1 MRDGFVFRGGV
12 VALEL
17 VNTEIAVRGKPQDL
31 LGAPQDL
38 TRWWDAVR
46 ERYPEAVGE
55 GKRELATPAL
65 LAEAKHLRAALRR
78 VCNTVTRAEAIA
90 EADQAIINQA
100 LGMARIALGGVPGP
114 GLRQTYALVPGGSN
128 LLFQVAL
135 SAVRLLTDTD
145 PSRLHRCRNERCV
158 LYFYDSTKSG
168 TRQWCSVDCL
178 NRARS
183 SENYRRRKAATQVK
197 ES

>member
-1 MRDGFVFRGGV
+1 MQNEFVFRGGV

-17 VNTEIAVRGKPQDL
+17 VNTEIAVRSKPQDL
-31 LGAPQDL
+31 LGVPQDL

-46 ERYPEAVGE
+46 ERYPVAVGE
-55 GKRELATPAL
+55 VERGLATPAL

-90 EADQAIINQA
+90 EDDQAIINQA
-100 LGMARIALGGVPGP
+100 LSMARIALGGVPGQ

-135 SAVRLLTDTD
+135 SAARLLTDTD
-145 PSRLHRCRNERCV
+145 LSRLHRCRNERCV

-168 TRQWCSVDCL
+168 TRQWCSVACL
-178 NRARS
+178 NRVRS
-183 SENYRRRKAATQVK
+183 SENYRRKAAAPMEK
-197 ES
+197 G